1 MKRIAVFPGS
11 FDPFTLGHKIIVDE
25 GLELFDKV
33 IVAVGVNSQK
43 PGFLTIEKR
52 MDLVRDIYSDNKNVD
67 VVSYSGLTVEF
78 CREIGAKF
86 MLRGMRNTVD
96 FEYERN
102 MMQINQTLYPEIMTV
117 LLFTPP
123 EYVAISSSIIRELY
137 TLGSDVSRF
146 MPEGTDIEKY
156 LK

>member
-1 MKRIAVFPGS
+1 MEKTAVFPGS

-25 GLELFDKV
+25 GLKLFDKV
-33 IVAVGVNSQK
+33 IVAVGVNNQK
-43 PGFLTIEKR
+43 PGFIPVGRR
-52 MDLVRDIYSDNKNVD
+52 MYLVRDIYSGNEKVE
-67 VVSYSGLTVEF
+67 VVSYTGLTVQF
-78 CREIGAKF
+78 CKDIGVKF

-102 MMQINQTLYPEIMTV
+102 MMQINQSLYPEIMTV

-123 EYVAISSSIIRELY
+123 EYVAISSSVVRELCSF
-137 TLGSDVSRF
+137 GGDVTRF
-146 MPEGTDIEKY
+146 MPEGIDIKKY